1 MHATAGLSEHSGTP
15 ADVTLKEL
23 IRDMSNEKQDRIVPV
38 HLLTGFL
45 GSGKTTLLNRLA
57 QDARARGLKLA
68 VMLNEVGDVNVEAEL
83 LGGDVPMAELL
94 GGCICCQL
102 RGDVAMELVRLVQQH
117 RPDVVWI
124 ESTGVA
130 QPLDIMDGVAEASLY
145 ERVALQGVVTVVD
158 ARHLLDRVRI
168 GAGRTLKL
176 MAEQIRAAGTLVLN
190 KADLVGP
197 AELAELKET
206 LADWNANAPVLET
219 VRAALDVSRLY
230 DGDGLNRPS
239 ARAASACGEH
249 CEHDHDHTHHDHDHD
264 QGHAHDHVNALTYY
278 LTGPLDSRA
287 FEAFLARLPE
297 GVYRAKGI
305 VAFSDTTGQF
315 LFQYA
320 YRESDFMRVTPQKP
334 VHDVLVFI
342 GEGFS
347 ETELTAELDKLTGR

>member
-1 MHATAGLSEHSGTP
+1 
-15 ADVTLKEL
+15 
-23 IRDMSNEKQDRIVPV
+23 MSNEKQDRIVPV

-57 QDARARGLKLA
+57 EDARARGLKLA
-68 VMLNEVGDVNVEAEL
+68 VLLNEVGDVNVEAEL

-117 RPDVVWI
+117 QPDVVWI

-158 ARHLLDRVRI
+158 ARHLLDRVRV
-168 GAGRTLKL
+168 GAGRTLRL
-176 MAEQIRAAGTLVLN
+176 MAEQIRAASALVLN

-197 AELAELKET
+197 AELAELRET
-206 LADWNANAPVLET
+206 LADWNANAPVHET
-219 VRAALDVSRLY
+219 VRAALDVSLLY
-230 DGDGLNRPS
+230 GGDGLNRPG
-239 ARAASACGEH
+239 ARAAAACGEH
-249 CEHDHDHTHHDHDHD
+249 CEHDHDRRRDDGDHARDHAHHDHRH
-264 QGHAHDHVNALTYY
+264 GSAHDHVNALTYY
-278 LTGPLDSRA
+278 LPGPLDSRD

-347 ETELTAELDKLTGR
+347 ESELTAELDKLTGGRAD

>member
-1 MHATAGLSEHSGTP
+1 MATENLE
-15 ADVTLKEL
+15 
-23 IRDMSNEKQDRIVPV
+23 RIVPV
-38 HLLTGFL
+38 YLLTGFL

-57 QDARARGLKLA
+57 QDARERGLKLA
-68 VMLNEVGDVNVEAEL
+68 VLLNEVGDVNVEAEL

-102 RGDVAMELVRLVQQH
+102 RGDVAMEIVQLVKEH

-145 ERVALQGVVTVVD
+145 ERTALAGVVTVVD

-168 GAGRTLKL
+168 GSGRTLKL
-176 MAEQIRAAGTLVLN
+176 MAEQIRAASLLVLN

-197 AELAELKET
+197 PEREELKLT
-206 LADWNANAPVLET
+206 LADWNSQAPILET
-219 VRAALDVSRLY
+219 VRAELDVSLLY
-230 DGDGLNRPS
+230 DGVALDGLS
-239 ARAASACGEH
+239 AGGKSACDANCDH
-249 CEHDHDHTHHDHDHD
+249 NHDHNHDHDHD
-264 QGHAHDHVNALTYY
+264 HDHKHEHDHRHEHVNALTYY

-287 FEAFLARLPE
+287 FESFLARLPE

-305 VAFSDTTGQF
+305 VSFSDTTGRF

-347 ETELTAELDKLTGR
+347 ERDMIAELDELSGR